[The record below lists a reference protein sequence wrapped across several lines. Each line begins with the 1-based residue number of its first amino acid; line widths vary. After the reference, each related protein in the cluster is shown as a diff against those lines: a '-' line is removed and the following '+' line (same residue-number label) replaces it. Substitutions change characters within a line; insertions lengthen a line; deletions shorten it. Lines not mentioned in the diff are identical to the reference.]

1 MLKVVSKLLSVV
13 IVAMFVKVVHADD
26 TKESN
31 ESDST
36 FDDTVNIFDTNSQFM
51 QGFEKGWSL
60 EEDPDSDI
68 S

>member
-1 MLKVVSKLLSVV
+1 MLKVVSKLLSLA

-60 EEDPDSDI
+60 EENPDSDI

>member
-36 FDDTVNIFDTNSQFM
+36 IDDTVNIFDTNSQFM

>member
-1 MLKVVSKLLSVV
+1 MLKVVSKLISVV

-36 FDDTVNIFDTNSQFM
+36 IDDTVNIFDTNSQFM

>member
-36 FDDTVNIFDTNSQFM
+36 IDDTVNIFDTNSQFM
-51 QGFEKGWSL
+51 QGFDKGWSL